1 LRCEGIDGNSVT
13 FLVGGEAGQGI
24 TRSGSLLG
32 KAIMRGGF
40 HVFGANDYPSVIRGS
55 HNLYT
60 LRASDEEVHSHSD
73 KIDLLLALNK
83 ETVLLHEHELHAGG
97 GVIYDDQTGVEEGET
112 KRENIAFYPVPLK
125 TIVDEIGGTPIM
137 MNTAALGAAVGLVS
151 YDIEIL
157 KGIISDTFAGRE
169 EIIEANQKVAE
180 IGYSFVKERYPDDF
194 PCRLEPPYENPG
206 RIMPTGNDA
215 VALGAIQAGCK
226 LYAAYP
232 MTPASPVLH
241 YLVAKDLETGT
252 VVVQTESEISAINM
266 TVGASFAGLRAMTS
280 TSGGGFCLMTEALG
294 LAAMTENP
302 VVVMVGQRPGPSTG
316 MATYSAQGDLLF
328 AVHASQGEFPR
339 VVVAPGDVDECFHR
353 TMEAFNLAER
363 YQTPAIILTDKNLL
377 ESHKSTEP
385 LKARVGVDRGDLLV
399 DEWTGEAEYARFK
412 ITDSG
417 VSPRML
423 PGTEGAT
430 VLSNSNEHL
439 EYGYT
444 TIDPEAVMAMKDKRF
459 RKMEGLREEIEGME
473 PVKLYGSDDAKITL
487 VGWGSTKGPAL
498 EALKMLERDDVR
510 ARFVQVVYVEP
521 FPVKAVGE
529 ALKDAGVSV
538 LLETNQTGQ
547 LGKLVRLNNGFD
559 FDHVYLR
566 YDGRPFNPGEIR
578 DRVAGVLR

>member
-83 ETVLLHEHELHAGG
+83 ESVLLHLQELNGGG
-97 GVIYDDQTGVEEGET
+97 GVVYDEQIEFAEGELG
-112 KRENIAFYPVPLK
+112 RDDIDLYSVPLK
-125 TIVDEIGGTPIM
+125 AIVDEIGGTPIM
-137 MNTAALGAAVGLVS
+137 MNTAALGAAVSLVG

-157 KGIISDTFAGRE
+157 KGVISDTFAGRN

-339 VVVAPGDVDECFHR
+339 IVVAPGDVDECFHR
-353 TMEAFNLAER
+353 TMEAFNLADR

-385 LKARVGVDRGDLLV
+385 FKARVGVDRGDLNV
-399 DEWTGEAEYARFK
+399 DDWTGEGEYTRYE
-412 ITDSG
+412 ITDTG

-423 PGTEGAT
+423 PGTAGAT

-473 PVKLYGSDDAKITL
+473 PVKLYGSDDAEITL

-510 ARFVQVVYVEP
+510 ARFVQVVYMEP

-529 ALKDAGVSV
+529 ALKDAGASV

-547 LGKLVRLNNGFD
+547 LGKLVKLNLGFGL
-559 FDHVYLR
+559 DHVYLR
-566 YDGRPFNPGEIR
+566 YDGRPFNQGEIR
-578 DRVAGVLR
+578 DRVVGVLR